1 MANYCRSPVAEF
13 LLKEKYFDEH
23 NIDSAGLIDFPE
35 FGMDRRSIKFLKSLG
50 KTAPIHQ
57 PKKISK
63 KLLERTD
70 IIYAID
76 HKILISLNKEFP
88 AYKQK
93 FELFA
98 LKNKRM
104 FLPDPY
110 ALSNEEYIAVMK
122 KIEYI
127 SENIS
132 FKI

>member
-88 AYKQK
+88 AYKQSLSYLLLK
-93 FELFA
+93 TKNFCLTLMLNEL
-98 LKNKRM
+98 LQ
-104 FLPDPY
+104 L
-110 ALSNEEYIAVMK
+110 
-122 KIEYI
+122 
-127 SENIS
+127 
-132 FKI
+132 